1 MLSDQEIRQLEKK
14 WFGYKLKEQSRKALF
29 TAGALIVVGSGIF
42 LYTYSAKIPLLL
54 KEVKKELPFPKK
66 SKEQKEQKTAKA
78 EPKKN
83 SGQKKQVL
91 ALNTKFLE
99 NIQKN
104 PPKPS
109 TVHKK
114 KEEAVKFKKPDIKA
128 LSLTEIE
135 EEKPKIRIESKK
147 VDTLTFLKKKFEATK
162 KADYALMVAEEYY
175 EKKNYK
181 KALKWAIKANDADA
195 SNEKSWIL
203 FAKSKTKLGRK
214 KEAIKALKIYL
225 QNRES
230 QRVFNILEQI
240 RSGDLRG

>member
-14 WFGYKLKEQSRKALF
+14 WLSLKLKEHSKKALL
-29 TAGALIVVGSGIF
+29 TTGAFIVIGSGAF
-42 LYTYSAKIPLLL
+42 LYTHPTKIPNFLKEAKIK
-54 KEVKKELPFPKK
+54 KELSVKKEPKI
-66 SKEQKEQKTAKA
+66 AKV
-78 EPKKN
+78 EPKKKPN
-83 SGQKKQVL
+83 VQKKPAL

-104 PPKPS
+104 PPKPIN
-109 TVHKK
+109 VKK
-114 KEEAVKFKKPDIKA
+114 HSIAKIKEPEIKNF
-128 LSLTEIE
+128 SLTKIE
-135 EEKPKIRIESKK
+135 EEKPKIKIESKR

-175 EKKNYK
+175 EKKAYK

-225 QNRES
+225 QNKNS
-230 QRVFNILEQI
+230 QRVFNVLEQI
-240 RSGDLRG
+240 RGGDLRG